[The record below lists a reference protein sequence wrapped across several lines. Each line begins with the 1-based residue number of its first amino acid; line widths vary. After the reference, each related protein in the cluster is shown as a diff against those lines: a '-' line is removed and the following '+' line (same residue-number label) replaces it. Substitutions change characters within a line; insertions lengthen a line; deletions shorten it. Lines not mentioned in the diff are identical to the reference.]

1 MEVFTF
7 NHEFVT
13 GLKQNYNL
21 EEGIFLRELYAI
33 MYKQEEIGECYRFVL
48 HYTPPLWRS
57 VNCPCSLN

>member
-21 EEGIFLRELYAI
+21 EEGIFFAWTLRNH
-33 MYKQEEIGECYRFVL
+33 V
-48 HYTPPLWRS
+48 
-57 VNCPCSLN
+57 